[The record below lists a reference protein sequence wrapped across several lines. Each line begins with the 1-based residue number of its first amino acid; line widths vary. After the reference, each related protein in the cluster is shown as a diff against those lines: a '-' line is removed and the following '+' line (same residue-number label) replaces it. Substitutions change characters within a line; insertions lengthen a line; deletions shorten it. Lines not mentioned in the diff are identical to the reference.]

1 MKRLIPCA
9 IIAVLIIVGCI
20 IGYDTAK
27 KECDATRKQLKEC
40 KTAFIN
46 NDFEK
51 AINISKEI
59 KKDWE
64 NREEKLAIFVNHTF
78 LDQISD
84 NLAELPFYAN
94 EQNKSYGLS
103 KISGT
108 EKLLKHIE
116 EHQKLI
122 PESFY

>member
-1 MKRLIPCA
+1 MKRLIPCT
-9 IIAVLIIVGCI
+9 IIAVLIVFGCI
-20 IGYDTAK
+20 IGHKTAK
-27 KECDATRKQLKEC
+27 SECDKTRKQLKDCEA
-40 KTAFIN
+40 AFIN
-46 NDFEK
+46 GDYNE
-51 AINISKEI
+51 AIKIANTI

-94 EQNKSYGLS
+94 EQNKNYGLS

-116 EHQKLI
+116 EHQKLM

>member
-9 IIAVLIIVGCI
+9 IIAVLIIVGCFV
-20 IGYDTAK
+20 GHGTAK
-27 KECDATRKQLKEC
+27 KECDATRNQLHDCEA
-40 KTAFIN
+40 AFEN

-51 AINISKEI
+51 AIKIAEKI
-59 KKDWE
+59 KKNWE
-64 NREEKLAIFVNHTF
+64 SREEKLAIFVNHSF

-103 KISGT
+103 KISAT
-108 EKLLKHIE
+108 KKLLKHIE